1 MVDASAIHAG
11 RAGLRYT
18 RGVMAYLEIVGPG
31 GRSTYPLENRPVAIG
46 RHERNDIQLED
57 DQASRQHAVIH
68 VTAKGV
74 VLRDLQ
80 SRNGTLIDGDR
91 ITKAPLKHGSVFVIG
106 RTKFRLRLDDEA
118 RRRKPAKPSAAPPAL
133 DEDDIPMEIVNIDDE
148 PETVDAPSAQ
158 AAQKTAPK
166 QTWSDPDDSGPLDF
180 ALDDEDADDETFN
193 TPAPAKRRPSRI
205 ESATAGLVHLSEE
218 DKPQQTDLND
228 PLAELDAAIQLE
240 VEGEDD
246 EEDAFDSA
254 GPSPRVRSSMADG
267 LGSVDA
273 LLTAGFDVNFS
284 PNHLALINARGA
296 TVHQAQRQG
305 DATAA
310 VLETLRKILYGCMRT
325 NASDIHLEPTRK
337 GIRVR
342 LRVDGAMVQVA
353 EMSAEE
359 GKRFGSLVKVLTDI
373 DLAGRDAI
381 QEGHFS
387 CHAPNRAADYRVSFT
402 PSMFGQKLVIRVL
415 DPYAAP
421 QKLAD
426 LNLPPYALKK
436 IRGTLRQDTGMIVVC
451 GPTGSGKT
459 TTLYAGIRDIDVESR
474 NVLTIED
481 PVEYELPGLT
491 QVPVDTESGRDFATL
506 LRSCLRQ
513 DPDVIVLGE
522 IRDKDTAV
530 TAMQAANS
538 GHNVLTTVHA
548 KDTIGVVFRL
558 LDLGVEPYLV
568 GSTLNLILAQRLIRT
583 LCPHCKV
590 ERNAKPSEIIK
601 LGKSVEG
608 APKLAE
614 PAGCDQCFG
623 TGYIGRRAIFEL
635 LEVTDDVRD
644 VILRD
649 PNIASIKKAVEM
661 TVFTPL
667 KQAAFDLVM
676 AGETS
681 MGEVQRVVG
690 LD

>member
-1 MVDASAIHAG
+1 
-11 RAGLRYT
+11 
-18 RGVMAYLEIVGPG
+18 MAYLEIVGPA
-31 GRSTYPLENRPVAIG
+31 GRSEYPLENRPVAIG
-46 RHERNDIQLED
+46 RHARNDIQLED
-57 DQASRQHAVIH
+57 DQSSRQHAVIH
-68 VTAKGV
+68 VTPKGV

-80 SRNGTLIDGDR
+80 SRNGTLVDGER
-91 ITKAPLKHGSVFVIG
+91 ISKAPLKHGSVFVIG
-106 RTKFRLRLDDEA
+106 RTKFRLRLDDQA
-118 RRRKPAKPSAAPPAL
+118 RRKPAKPKRKAAPPA
-133 DEDDIPMEIVNIDDE
+133 DQGDDIPMEVVDVE
-148 PETVDAPSAQ
+148 EQPETIDAPDVETADKPDKPAKKQ
-158 AAQKTAPK
+158 A
-166 QTWSDPDDSGPLDF
+166 WSDPDDSGPLDF
-180 ALDDEDADDETFN
+180 SLDDDDESDEADDTFHPP
-193 TPAPAKRRPSRI
+193 TPAERRASRI
-205 ESATAGLVHLSEE
+205 EKATAGLVHLSEE
-218 DKPQQTDLND
+218 DKPRPADLND

-240 VEGEDD
+240 LEGEDD
-246 EEDAFDSA
+246 EDDAFDDA
-254 GPSPRVRSSMADG
+254 GPAPRVRSSMADG
-267 LGSVDA
+267 LGSLDA

-296 TVHQAQRQG
+296 TVHLAQRQG

-325 NASDIHLEPTRK
+325 NASDIHLEPTRQ
-337 GIRVR
+337 GVRIR
-342 LRVDGAMVQVA
+342 LRVDGALVQVA

-359 GKRFGSLVKVLTDI
+359 GKRFGSLIKVLTDI
-373 DLAGRDAI
+373 DLTGRDAI

-387 CHAPNRAADYRVSFT
+387 CHAPSRMADYRVSFT

-426 LNLPPYALKK
+426 LHLPPYALKK
-436 IRGTLRQDTGMIVVC
+436 IRGTLRQDTGMIVIC

-474 NVLTIED
+474 NFLTIED
-481 PVEYELPGLT
+481 PVEYELAGLT
-491 QVPVDTESGRDFATL
+491 QVPVDSESGRDFATL

-583 LCPHCKV
+583 LCPHCKQQ
-590 ERNAKPSEIIK
+590 RNAKPSEIIK

-614 PAGCDQCFG
+614 PAGCEQCFG

-644 VILRD
+644 VILKD

-667 KQAAFDLVM
+667 KQAAFDLVLK
-676 AGETS
+676 GETS
-681 MGEVQRVVG
+681 IGEVQRVVG